1 MAELEDAVKFSYL
14 ATFTNFSMDPRDKEG
29 QEISPLTCKGQNILC
44 KGLHC
49 LLEDSAQCSKLHMNP
64 RISK

>member
-29 QEISPLTCKGQNILC
+29 QEISPLTCN
-44 KGLHC
+44 
-49 LLEDSAQCSKLHMNP
+49 
-64 RISK
+64 R